1 MDEPTHS
8 FPNNYFEYVQA
19 AQLLFTY
26 SIIMDHQNMAL
37 WEISREGGYL
47 DNKKLALS
55 RTQLTLHVI
64 NGTRGNKHIL
74 IIRSKLGCIHCIS
87 ILPEKVSFLSTI
99 AS

>member
-47 DNKKLALS
+47 DNKKLAL
-55 RTQLTLHVI
+55 
-64 NGTRGNKHIL
+64 
-74 IIRSKLGCIHCIS
+74 
-87 ILPEKVSFLSTI
+87 
-99 AS
+99 